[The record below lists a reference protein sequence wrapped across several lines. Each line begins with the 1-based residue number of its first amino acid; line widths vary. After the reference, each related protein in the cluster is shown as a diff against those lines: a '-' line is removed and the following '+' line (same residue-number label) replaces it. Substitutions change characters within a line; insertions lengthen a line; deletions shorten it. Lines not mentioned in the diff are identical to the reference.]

1 MLLFLLL
8 LFPLSLISYYLYK
21 KEPKLII
28 VIAIGFLTSLF
39 VCAINFFFKFS
50 HRIVPYSF
58 WLNFVY
64 YAEKLGI
71 LPIAVVYGIFLL
83 VTRDDFKSKI
93 DFYVPL
99 FLSYYMVLIPY
110 NVISTTESNIYTSF
124 DIFIKPLIYLF
135 LIFGS
140 GCLLKQIYFSI
151 KNKKIFFTVLS
162 VLIFIVDLL
171 LPSVIESMFS
181 IGNPFFVILILSIL
195 YLAAN
200 AFLLVKELKPKV
212 VLEPVETN

>member
-21 KEPKLII
+21 KEPKLIL
-28 VIAIGFLTSLF
+28 VIAIGFLTSLI

-71 LPIAVVYGIFLL
+71 LPITIVFGVFLL
-83 VTRDDFKSKI
+83 VTRVDFKSKI
-93 DFYVPL
+93 DFYIPL
-99 FLSYYMVLIPY
+99 LLSYYMVLIPY

-124 DIFIKPLIYLF
+124 DIFIKPLIYLA
-135 LIFGS
+135 LVFGS
-140 GCLLKQIYFSI
+140 GCLLKQIYFCI
-151 KNKKIFFTVLS
+151 KNKKIFFAVLS
-162 VLIFIVDLL
+162 VTIFIIDLL
-171 LPSVIESMFS
+171 LPSVIEAMFS
-181 IGNPFFVILILSIL
+181 IGNPFFVILILSAF
-195 YLAAN
+195 YLVAN
-200 AFLLVKELKPKV
+200 AFLLAKDLKNNLSQITQK
-212 VLEPVETN
+212 N

>member
-21 KEPKLII
+21 KEPRLIL
-28 VIAIGFLTSLF
+28 VIAIGFLTSLI
-39 VCAINFFFKFS
+39 VCAVNFFFKFS

-58 WLNFVY
+58 WLNCVY

-71 LPIAVVYGIFLL
+71 LPITIVFGVFLL

-93 DFYVPL
+93 DFYIPL

-124 DIFIKPLIYLF
+124 DIFIKPLIYLA
-135 LIFGS
+135 LVFGS
-140 GCLLKQIYFSI
+140 SCLLKQIYFCI
-151 KNKKIFFTVLS
+151 KNKKIFFAVLS

-171 LPSVIESMFS
+171 FSSIIEAMFA
-181 IGNPFFVILILSIL
+181 IGNSFFIILILSAF
-195 YLAAN
+195 YLLAN
-200 AFLLVKELKPKV
+200 AFLMAKDLKKSF
-212 VLEPVETN
+212 LQKITTN